1 MQIKKKLTDREQ
13 KLFQILANEKEKAIR
28 EIARLLNKDASDIRT
43 TITDIAVDNGDL
55 SFLDENKSTDWML
68 AKTYNEKVK
77 NIEEAMLRLARG
89 EYGLCQRCGQ
99 PIEERRLETLP
110 FVRYCF
116 DCQSELEKMAE

>member
-1 MQIKKKLTDREQ
+1 M
-13 KLFQILANEKEKAIR
+13 
-28 EIARLLNKDASDIRT
+28 
-43 TITDIAVDNGDL
+43 
-55 SFLDENKSTDWML
+55 
-68 AKTYNEKVK
+68 K

-99 PIEERRLETLP
+99 PIEERRLEALP